1 MFRGDFMKRMHSGW
15 IFFSALMLFLLTAA
29 ITLPEWLTLLPP
41 MPDQQQVRDWVE
53 TILIQFRVIS

>member
-1 MFRGDFMKRMHSGW
+1 MKRMRTGW
-15 IFFSALMLFLLTAA
+15 IFFSALMLFLLTAE
-29 ITLPEWLTLLPP
+29 ITQPEWLALLPP

>member
-1 MFRGDFMKRMHSGW
+1 MKRMRTGW
-15 IFFSALMLFLLTAA
+15 IFFSALMLFLLTAE
-29 ITLPEWLTLLPP
+29 ITLPEWLALLPP